1 MKNNPCFQNN
11 RHIMLQFSF
20 HCFHKIMRSHLQAPQ
35 PAEPWE
41 GIRDALKE
49 GDVAPQTGVF
59 QLTSYSGNEDCL
71 FINVFTPKVKGGSTG
86 KMTFLICNIGRYL
99 VETRLACRC
108 MKHWGV

>member
-1 MKNNPCFQNN
+1 
-11 RHIMLQFSF
+11 
-20 HCFHKIMRSHLQAPQ
+20 LQAPQ

-59 QLTSYSGNEDCL
+59 QLKSYSGNEDCL

-86 KMTFLICNIGRYL
+86 KMTFLIRSIGRYL
-99 VETRLACRC
+99 VETRLA
-108 MKHWGV
+108 